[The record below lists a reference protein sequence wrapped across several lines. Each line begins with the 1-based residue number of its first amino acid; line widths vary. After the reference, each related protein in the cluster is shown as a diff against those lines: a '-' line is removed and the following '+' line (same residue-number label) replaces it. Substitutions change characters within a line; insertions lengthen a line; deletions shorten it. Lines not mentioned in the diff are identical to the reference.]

1 MGKDLFPFFL
11 MVLVQL
17 GSAGTVIISKIV
29 MDDGMNPYVH
39 LSYRQIIAT
48 ISIAPF
54 AYFCERET
62 RPKLTL
68 STLFLIFLCSIFGVT
83 GMQMT
88 YLIGLKNST
97 ATITTAL
104 ANLVPAITFL
114 LAVLSGLEKVGLRS
128 KGGQAKV
135 MGTILCICGAMLL
148 SLYHGKMLIGQ
159 LKIHWKYSQHN
170 TSKNIILDPNNNT
183 HGNFFLGPFLV
194 IISGIVYSLWLIIQP
209 RVSERYAA
217 PYSSTTL
224 MCFMA
229 SLECTIIALCVN
241 NHDKNAWSLNPI
253 RAISVLYNGIIS
265 SALAFYLITWCI
277 KRKGPLYVSVFLPL
291 LLVIS
296 AFLSWA
302 LLGEKLYV
310 GTIVGSMLTVI
321 GLYGFLWGKKKEME
335 RIKKETEE
343 KPKVNERYAA
353 PYSSTTLMCF
363 MASLECTIVALFVNH
378 RDKNAWSLNP
388 IRAISVLYNGII
400 SSALAFYLITWCI
413 KRKGPLY
420 VSVFLPLLLVIAAFL
435 SWTLLGEKLYVGT
448 IMGSMLTVIGLYG
461 FLWGKKKEMEQI
473 KEETDLELQFS
484 ENSNQRFTNK

>member
-1 MGKDLFPFFL
+1 MGKNLFPFFL

-17 GSAGTVIISKIV
+17 GSAGTAIISKIV

-54 AYFCERET
+54 AYFFERET
-62 RPKLTL
+62 RPKLTP

-83 GMQMT
+83 GMQTT

-114 LAVLSGLEKVGLRS
+114 LAVLSGLEKVVLRS

-135 MGTILCICGAMLL
+135 MGTMLCICGAMLL

-159 LKIHWKYSQHN
+159 LKIHWKYSQHH
-170 TSKNIILDPNNNT
+170 TSKNIIHDPNNNT

-194 IISGIVYSLWLIIQP
+194 IISCIVYSLWLIIQP
-209 RVSERYAA
+209 RVNERYAA
-217 PYSSTTL
+217 PYTSTTL

-296 AFLSWA
+296 SFLSWA
-302 LLGEKLYV
+302 LLGEKLYI

-343 KPKVNERYAA
+343 KVFNTK
-353 PYSSTTLMCF
+353 
-363 MASLECTIVALFVNH
+363 
-378 RDKNAWSLNP
+378 KNQ
-388 IRAISVLYNGII
+388 
-400 SSALAFYLITWCI
+400 
-413 KRKGPLY
+413 
-420 VSVFLPLLLVIAAFL
+420 
-435 SWTLLGEKLYVGT
+435 
-448 IMGSMLTVIGLYG
+448 LTKI
-461 FLWGKKKEMEQI
+461 
-473 KEETDLELQFS
+473 DLDLQLS
-484 ENSNQRFTNK
+484 ENSKHSFTNAQSKI